1 MACLVARSGR
11 ELQRYDNLGRR
22 QVVGCIPYRFK
33 NCSDGSVG
41 DELEVLV
48 ITSQK
53 GQARG
58 MMFPKGGWE
67 LDESVEEAASRE
79 SLEEAGVLGNVED
92 GLGKWNF
99 LSKRHGTFYEGYM
112 FPLLV
117 TKQLDLWPE
126 KNVRQRIWTA
136 FVWKNIQVDSVP
148 YPLFDALSFSTLNRK
163 WVRIQPAPER
173 RNLQHCHCFSK
184 TQDLD
189 FIFEEVEVLDS
200 SKPTNQKNQLPSK
213 TNEPSDD
220 SHPSERMEST
230 VQISHPWPEWVDLME
245 LLLKRGYFEAGGN
258 PVGNKELGSKDASC
272 IRTACLNFARDRFG
286 LIRYFSRK
294 DIGVIAGCGCP
305 SIDRK
310 VVNSGKRLRAHVGIN
325 EGHVCSSCNLRGDCE
340 RAYVKAREDEGGR
353 TVDVMRILLTYG
365 LDYVSGTVENKPCQK
380 NKMVKESVRRLLKE
394 LVGLSNDEL
403 VSDLPNGKPL
413 KRGLPLPNNSTT
425 QDKGPINVPM
435 KPGDWLCPECNFLN
449 FARNVRCLRCDGL
462 HHERLKHLCEDQDH
476 LPLKKGDWICAI
488 CNFLNFAKNT
498 RCLQCKEKPP
508 KRHLNPGEWECESCN
523 YINFR
528 RNMVC
533 LKCDHRRPKAS
544 NCLKS
549 STELEHGKGGNP
561 EQSRLKFLHSGNE
574 AADHKFV
581 GVHGTH
587 HNRGADVWRFV
598 EEEREDNHSISSNE
612 GVRFVDFPIAGGKSS
627 LSQNAQKRER
637 WKLEMLERSKG
648 GVHVEEDEKEFEY
661 ANTQRRFK
669 YLEST
674 DDEDM
679 AEWFG
684 HGGKKETRCSGTESE
699 KILD

>member
-1 MACLVARSGR
+1 MHKLF
-11 ELQRYDNLGRR
+11 Q
-22 QVVGCIPYRFK
+22 F
-33 NCSDGSVG
+33 
-41 DELEVLV
+41 
-48 ITSQK
+48 
-53 GQARG
+53 
-58 MMFPKGGWE
+58 
-67 LDESVEEAASRE
+67 
-79 SLEEAGVLGNVED
+79 
-92 GLGKWNF
+92 
-99 LSKRHGTFYEGYM
+99 RHEY
-112 FPLLV
+112 
-117 TKQLDLWPE
+117 
-126 KNVRQRIWTA
+126 
-136 FVWKNIQVDSVP
+136 
-148 YPLFDALSFSTLNRK
+148 LSFSIKSCYKNPKFLLP
-163 WVRIQPAPER
+163 ISH
-173 RNLQHCHCFSK
+173 LHSFSK

-425 QDKGPINVPM
+425 QDKGTINVPM
-435 KPGDWLCPECNFLN
+435 KPGDWLCPE
-449 FARNVRCLRCDGL
+449 
-462 HHERLKHLCEDQDH
+462 
-476 LPLKKGDWICAI
+476 
-488 CNFLNFAKNT
+488 
-498 RCLQCKEKPP
+498 
-508 KRHLNPGEWECESCN
+508 
-523 YINFR
+523 
-528 RNMVC
+528 
-533 LKCDHRRPKAS
+533 
-544 NCLKS
+544 
-549 STELEHGKGGNP
+549 
-561 EQSRLKFLHSGNE
+561 
-574 AADHKFV
+574 
-581 GVHGTH
+581 
-587 HNRGADVWRFV
+587 
-598 EEEREDNHSISSNE
+598 
-612 GVRFVDFPIAGGKSS
+612 
-627 LSQNAQKRER
+627 
-637 WKLEMLERSKG
+637 
-648 GVHVEEDEKEFEY
+648 
-661 ANTQRRFK
+661 
-669 YLEST
+669 
-674 DDEDM
+674 
-679 AEWFG
+679 
-684 HGGKKETRCSGTESE
+684 
-699 KILD
+699 

>member
-1 MACLVARSGR
+1 MHKLF
-11 ELQRYDNLGRR
+11 Q
-22 QVVGCIPYRFK
+22 F
-33 NCSDGSVG
+33 
-41 DELEVLV
+41 
-48 ITSQK
+48 
-53 GQARG
+53 
-58 MMFPKGGWE
+58 
-67 LDESVEEAASRE
+67 
-79 SLEEAGVLGNVED
+79 
-92 GLGKWNF
+92 
-99 LSKRHGTFYEGYM
+99 RHEY
-112 FPLLV
+112 
-117 TKQLDLWPE
+117 
-126 KNVRQRIWTA
+126 
-136 FVWKNIQVDSVP
+136 
-148 YPLFDALSFSTLNRK
+148 LSFSIKSCNKYPKFLLP
-163 WVRIQPAPER
+163 ISH
-173 RNLQHCHCFSK
+173 LHSFSK

-189 FIFEEVEVLDS
+189 FLLGEVEVLDS
-200 SKPTNQKNQLPSK
+200 SKPANQKNQLPSK
-213 TNEPSDD
+213 TKEPSDD
-220 SHPSERMEST
+220 SQPSERMEST

-245 LLLKRGYFEAGGN
+245 LLLRRGYFEADGN
-258 PVGNKELGSKDASC
+258 PVGNKELGSKDVGC
-272 IRTACLNFARDRFG
+272 IRTACLNFARDRSG

-365 LDYVSGTVENKPCQK
+365 LDYVSCTVENKPCQK

-403 VSDLPNGKPL
+403 DSDLLNGKPL
-413 KRGLPLPNNSTT
+413 KRGLPLQNNSST
-425 QDKGPINVPM
+425 QEKDPINVSM
-435 KPGDWLCPECNFLN
+435 KPGDWLCPKCNFLN
-449 FARNVRCLRCDGL
+449 FARKVRCLRCDGL
-462 HHERLKHLCEDQDH
+462 SQERLKHLCEDQDQ

-498 RCLQCKEKPP
+498 RCLQCKERPP
-508 KRHLNPGEWECESCN
+508 KRQLNPGEWECESCN

-544 NCLKS
+544 NSFKS
-549 STELEHGKGGNP
+549 STEPEHGTGGNS
-561 EQSRLKFLHSGNE
+561 EQSGLKFLHSGNE

-581 GVHGTH
+581 GVHGTYH
-587 HNRGADVWRFV
+587 KRGADVWRFV

-612 GVRFVDFPIAGGKSS
+612 GVRFVDFPIAGGKSI
-627 LSQNAQKRER
+627 LSQNAQERER
-637 WKLEMLERSKG
+637 WKLEMLGRSKG
-648 GVHVEEDEKEFEY
+648 AVNVEEGEKEFER

-684 HGGKKETRCSGTESE
+684 HGGKTET
-699 KILD
+699 